1 MTADTYRDRDW
12 TRGHVSRVYWLPPCG
27 RDNGLDA
34 PAWAPIAD
42 VPEELVDHLLAVLAT
57 ADVPA
62 YAGRVRL
69 RSAAGRWR
77 VWVGSLRYATA
88 EDVLRHALSHGAR

>member
-1 MTADTYRDRDW
+1 MTAGTYHEWSHSDL
-12 TRGHVSRVYWLPPCG
+12 TRAHWLPPCG
-27 RDNGLDA
+27 RGNGFDA

-42 VPEELVDHLLAVLAT
+42 VPDELVDHLLAVLAT

-69 RSAAGRWR
+69 RSAAEPWR

-88 EDVLRHALSHGAR
+88 EDVLRHALPRGAR